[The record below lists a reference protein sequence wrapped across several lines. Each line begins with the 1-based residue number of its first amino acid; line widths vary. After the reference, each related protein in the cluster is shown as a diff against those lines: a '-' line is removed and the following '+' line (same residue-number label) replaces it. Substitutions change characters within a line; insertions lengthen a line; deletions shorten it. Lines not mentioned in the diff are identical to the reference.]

1 LKDDINISV
10 GDEVEEED
18 EEGVHVNSMWV
29 LDCYGRIN
37 LRSRPYQ
44 NDFGMAWC
52 LEERHCNPQV
62 ENFTTINWI
71 VGNIKKCW

>member
-1 LKDDINISV
+1 V

-18 EEGVHVNSMWV
+18 EEGVHVNSMRV

-44 NDFGMAWC
+44 NEFGMA
-52 LEERHCNPQV
+52 
-62 ENFTTINWI
+62 
-71 VGNIKKCW
+71 